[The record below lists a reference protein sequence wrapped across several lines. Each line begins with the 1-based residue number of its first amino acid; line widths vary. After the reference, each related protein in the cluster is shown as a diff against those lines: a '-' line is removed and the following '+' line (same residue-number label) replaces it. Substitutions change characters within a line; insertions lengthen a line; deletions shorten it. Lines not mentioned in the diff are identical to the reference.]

1 MCLTTSL
8 PISYVSSTP
17 CGVTRSDS

>member
-8 PISYVSSTP
+8 PISYVSPTP